1 MPDLD
6 APSAP
11 DALDALDALVTPEH
25 IDAARA
31 RIAPYVR
38 HTPLEP
44 SPALSDEL
52 GAPVYLKLESMQVT
66 GSFKPRIAFNKL
78 LTLSAEEKRRG
89 VIASTAGGHGIG
101 VSYAARALG
110 IPARIYL
117 PRSAEPRKIAA
128 IERNGAELTYFESI
142 PEARNAARAEAERRG
157 WTFVSAYND
166 PVIIAGGGTVGL
178 EIVED
183 GPEVGRLVVG
193 IGGGGLLA
201 GSAIAIR
208 RRNPGLRVLGIQP
221 ENSAVV
227 IPWLEAGRPVPVDVR
242 PSIADGLGANIEED
256 SLTFPLAQRH
266 VDQTALVSEDEIRA
280 AMDWLLAEHQLVVEP
295 SGAAPVAALRKVGKG
310 FAGGG
315 AIAVVVTG
323 RNVNRERYFELLGV
337 ERRAAG

>member
-1 MPDLD
+1 LLDLD
-6 APSAP
+6 S
-11 DALDALDALVTPEH
+11 LITPRH
-25 IDAARA
+25 IDEARA
-31 RIAPYVR
+31 RIAPFVR

-44 SPALSDEL
+44 SPALSEEV
-52 GAPVYLKLESMQVT
+52 GAPVFLKLESMQVT
-66 GSFKPRIAFNKL
+66 GSFKPRISFNKL
-78 LTLSAEEKRRG
+78 LTLSSEERRRG

-101 VSYAARALG
+101 VSYAAQRLG
-110 IPARIYL
+110 VKARIYL

-128 IERNGAELTYFESI
+128 IERYGAELTFFDSI

-157 WTFVSAYND
+157 WTFISAYND

-178 EIVED
+178 EILD
-183 GPEVGRLVVG
+183 DCPEVGRLVVG

-208 RRNPGLRVLGIQP
+208 RARPKLHVLGIQP
-221 ENSAVV
+221 EVSAVL
-227 IPWLEAGRPVPVDVR
+227 IPWLEAGRPVPVDYK

-256 SLTFPLAQRH
+256 SITFPLAQRH

-295 SGAAPVAALRKVGKG
+295 SGAAPIAALRKTPLPGNG
-310 FAGGG
+310 P
-315 AIAVVVTG
+315 VVVIITG

-337 ERRAAG
+337 GPIEAKA

>member
-1 MPDLD
+1 LPDLD
-6 APSAP
+6 TLITA
-11 DALDALDALVTPEH
+11 EH
-25 IDAARA
+25 VDQARK

-44 SPALSDEL
+44 SPALSDEV
-52 GAPVYLKLESMQVT
+52 GAPVFLKLESMQVT
-66 GSFKPRIAFNKL
+66 GSFKPRIAFSKL
-78 LTLSAEEKRRG
+78 LTLGPEERRRG

-101 VSYAARALG
+101 VSHAARVLG

-128 IERNGAELTYFESI
+128 IERNGAELTYFDSI
-142 PEARNAARAEAERRG
+142 PEARDAARKEAGRQG
-157 WTFVSAYND
+157 WTFISAYND
-166 PVIIAGGGTVGL
+166 PAIIAGGGTVGL
-178 EIVED
+178 EILED
-183 GPEVGRLVVG
+183 CPEVGRLVVG

-208 RRNPGLRVLGIQP
+208 RSNPHLRVLGIQP
-221 ENSAVV
+221 ENSAVL
-227 IPWLEAGRPVPVDVR
+227 IPWLEAGRPVPVDYR

-295 SGAAPVAALRKVGKG
+295 SGAAPVAALRKT
-310 FAGGG
+310 
-315 AIAVVVTG
+315 AIPGSGAVVVIVTG
-323 RNVNRERYFELLGV
+323 RNVNRERYLDLLGV
-337 ERRAAG
+337 LPDAGAARTCR